1 MLNFIRMKNSFLKIF
16 ILVLWS
22 INFVCCKEKEL
33 PEDAVLDLRN
43 SETPAI
49 ESQANDLMAR
59 ADYIMMRSNYLVELY
74 VQDSTSK
81 VLRKVANFDTIPPK
95 LASVYNVIRNQNG
108 DIFYVAEFPYSPTGE
123 YENIYESVFD
133 NSGNLLLFVR
143 KSTFDIV
150 YEKSEYF
157 YNERHDLVKKTYFLS
172 DIEDKEIPSQL
183 KINFNYRFPYEK
195 YKTRKEWLKAHG
207 LEK

>member
-1 MLNFIRMKNSFLKIF
+1 MLKFLSVKKLFSKTF
-16 ILVLWS
+16 ILFACALGL
-22 INFVCCKEKEL
+22 FCCKTKEL

-43 SETPAI
+43 PETPSI
-49 ESQANDLMAR
+49 ESQAGDLMAR
-59 ADYIMMRSNYLVELY
+59 ADYILMRSNYLVELY
-74 VQDSTSK
+74 VQDSTSN
-81 VLRKVANFDTIPPK
+81 VLRKVENFDTIPPR
-95 LASVYNVIRNQNG
+95 LAAVYNVIRNQNG

-123 YENIYESVFD
+123 FENIYESVFD
-133 NSGNLLLFVR
+133 DAGNLLLFVR

-150 YEKSEYF
+150 YEKSQYF
-157 YNERHDLVKKTYFLS
+157 YNEKHDLVKKTYLLS

-183 KINFNYRFPYEK
+183 KINFKYRLPYEK

>member
-1 MLNFIRMKNSFLKIF
+1 MLKFLSVKNLFPKVLILFLC
-16 ILVLWS
+16 ILGL
-22 INFVCCKEKEL
+22 ICCKEKEL

-43 SETPAI
+43 PETPAI
-49 ESQANDLMAR
+49 QSQANDLMAR
-59 ADYIMMRSNYLVELY
+59 ADYILMKSNYLVELY
-74 VQDSTSK
+74 LQDSTSK
-81 VLRKVANFDTIPPK
+81 VLQKVENFDTVPPR
-95 LASVYNVIRNQNG
+95 LAAVYNVIRNQNG

-123 YENIYESVFD
+123 YENVYESVFD
-133 NSGNLLLFVR
+133 DAGNLLLFVR
-143 KSTFDIV
+143 KSTFGIV

-157 YNERHDLVKKTYFLS
+157 YNEKHELVKKTYFLS

-183 KINFNYRFPYEK
+183 KINFKYRFPYEK